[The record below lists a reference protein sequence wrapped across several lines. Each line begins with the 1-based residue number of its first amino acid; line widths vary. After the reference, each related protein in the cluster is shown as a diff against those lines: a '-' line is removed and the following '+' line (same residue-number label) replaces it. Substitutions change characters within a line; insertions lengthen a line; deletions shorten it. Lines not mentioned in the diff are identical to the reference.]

1 MPTNKNALTRL
12 FLLDKA
18 LGNRF
23 HAFSISDL
31 TALVND
37 HLAEYGLKP
46 VGKRCIEK
54 DIDYL
59 ENSGPFNAELERYTV
74 SATSKKSGVA
84 YTKRCIRY
92 ADKDFSIFSKQLSE
106 EQLHLLRECISSLR
120 SFDGL
125 PQFEWI
131 TPLAELCNSDEKAA
145 SIQVSKNLTV
155 NSRLLSQALNLIE
168 EKAVATISYRKYSA
182 EKPSEFIVS
191 PYLIKEYNGRWYL
204 IGYNHTAAKIYTF
217 AFDRIKS
224 LQVNT
229 GHPYQPSSD
238 ELSERFDDIV
248 GVTYYDEEPVEKIIF
263 WVSPKAADYVATLPI
278 HESQTPISGE
288 RADNLFNKF
297 QYLSRDGQF
306 FSIECKKNPE
316 LIKALCSRGE
326 NIVVVTPKPIVKE
339 IVNRIKSMASAY
351 SKCYSYI
358 NDEKS
363 QYE

>member
-74 SATSKKSGVA
+74 RATSKKSGA
-84 YTKRCIRY
+84 AFTKHCIRY
-92 ADKDFSIFSKQLSE
+92 ADKAYSIFSKQLSDK
-106 EQLHLLRECISSLR
+106 QLLLLKECVSTLQ

-125 PQFEWI
+125 PHFEWI
-131 TPLAELCNSDEKAA
+131 TPLAELCNSGGKAA
-145 SIQVSKNLTV
+145 SIHVSKNLTA
-155 NSRLLSQALNLIE
+155 NSRLLSQAFNLIE
-168 EKAVATISYRKYSA
+168 EKAVATLRYQKYQA
-182 EKPSEFIVS
+182 DKPSEYIVS

-204 IGYNHTAAKIYTF
+204 IGYNHSAAKIYTF

-224 LQVNT
+224 LQVDT
-229 GHPYQPSSD
+229 GHLYQPSSD

-248 GVTYYDEEPVEKIIF
+248 GVSYYDEEPVQKIIF

-278 HESQTPISGE
+278 HESQTPIRGE
-288 RADNLFNKF
+288 RAADLFNKF
-297 QYLSRDGQF
+297 QHLSRDGQF

-326 NIVVVTPKPIVKE
+326 NIVVVTPKPIVDE
-339 IVNRIKSMASAY
+339 IVNRINSMATAY
-351 SKCYSYI
+351 SKCYSNI
-358 NDEKS
+358 NNEKP
-363 QYE
+363 QCE